1 MSMGKCV
8 SRVNRNNSLLQV
20 KVVVTLT
27 GDKITQAD
35 INLKLPRPSGHKDFY
50 QNTSIREDAPWGL
63 QQIQDCSNHLR

>member
-1 MSMGKCV
+1 M
-8 SRVNRNNSLLQV
+8 